1 MHDDSLAPFLAHIAR
16 CHTAILPGDRRPV
29 ALGQHMFGLA
39 DPRLFDALTSFGYAS
54 DPDRTAG
61 SPSFQ
66 LPENTDLVILGERL
80 AALGLYRP
88 HNELFDVFDDKGDV
102 IGQIDRG
109 ALPLL
114 GCTAAGVH
122 LNGLVRRDDG
132 LFLWMGHRARNKRL
146 DPGKLDH
153 LAAGGIC
160 AGLTPLE
167 ALVKEA
173 GEEAAI
179 SPALAEQARPVA
191 TLRYA
196 MERPEGLRQDTLFC
210 YDLTLPEDFTPQP
223 VDSEVEYFELMPIE
237 TVYRLVRDTTEIKF
251 NVNLVLINLFIREG
265 LFTPEQSIVLREA
278 LDRA

>member
-16 CHTAILPGDRRPV
+16 CHTAVLPGNRRPV
-29 ALGQHMFGLA
+29 SVGPHIFGLA
-39 DPRLFDALTSFGYAS
+39 DPRLFDALTAMGYAS
-54 DPDRTAG
+54 GDM
-61 SPSFQ
+61 SFR
-66 LPENTDLVILGERL
+66 LPEGADLVPLGETL
-80 AALGLYRP
+80 ASLGLYRP
-88 HNELFDVFDDKGDV
+88 HDELFDVFSDAGPIV
-102 IGQIDRG
+102 GQIDRG

-122 LNGLVRRDDG
+122 LNGLVQREDG
-132 LFLWMGHRARNKRL
+132 LHLWMGHRAQNKRL

-160 AGLTPLE
+160 TGLSPLE

-179 SPALAEQARPVA
+179 PPALAAQSVPVA

-210 YDLTLPEDFTPQP
+210 YDLALPEDFTPRP
-223 VDSEVEYFELMPIE
+223 VDGEVEYFELMPIE
-237 TVYRLVRDTTEIKF
+237 TVFQRVRDTTDIKF
-251 NVNLVLINLFIREG
+251 NVNLVLIDLFIRKG
-265 LFTPEQSIVLREA
+265 LFDEVRSAVLREA
-278 LDRA
+278 LNRT